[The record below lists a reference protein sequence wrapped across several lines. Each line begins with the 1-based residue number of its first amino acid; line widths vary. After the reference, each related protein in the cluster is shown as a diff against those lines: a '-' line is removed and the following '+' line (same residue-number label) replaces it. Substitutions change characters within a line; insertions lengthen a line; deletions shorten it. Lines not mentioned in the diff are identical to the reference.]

1 MHRYTKA
8 KQNNKK
14 KFDQQIKIKAFI
26 KKRYCKIKSMSK
38 KATKENKRP
47 AWQGGSRSNRGLH
60 FTPGKVRSSR
70 FQGNNNRPRSALKAR
85 TGTPPCCCM
94 YPNSP

>member
-14 KFDQQIKIKAFI
+14 EIDQQIKKIKAFI

-47 AWQGGSRSNRGLH
+47 AWQGGSRSNRGVT
-60 FTPGKVRSSR
+60 FYTWCKVSQAD
-70 FQGNNNRPRSALKAR
+70 FYK
-85 TGTPPCCCM
+85 
-94 YPNSP
+94 